1 MTSTRRVLLA
11 RPHAFIVDQMKPFLA
26 DAGFAPEAANT
37 LAEVGARSAAT
48 RGAIIST
55 AVVSSVAADAATVFA
70 ELRRASPRLP
80 VLFAGLT
87 DLDMMKAAVL
97 RIVRPLHPDAEV
109 VGIDEAEQAR
119 LGSANVFVVLRKED
133 LAPGKVDT
141 AISVLQ
147 RHFA

>member
-26 DAGFAPEAANT
+26 DAGFSPEAAKT
-37 LAEVGARSAAT
+37 LADVGARGTAT

-70 ELRRASPRLP
+70 ELRRTSPRLP